1 MLFFLFFVH
10 MSLQHCFCQ
19 FLAKRTPAA
28 KSKEEINKSKK
39 EEIEKKLQFIQNEL
53 NKNGGGGGG
62 GTSLS
67 ATSSNVQQQASQGGN
82 VKKPV
87 KKGLYFFKFFF
98 FLLTFSIEFLI

>member
-62 GTSLS
+62 TSLS

>member
-10 MSLQHCFCQ
+10 MSPQHCFCQ